1 MQFAVDPSTD
11 NPLSI
16 RDGISI
22 MTGDKNRGRRPH
34 HVFRG
39 ALVGAIV
46 ALGAFELMLRVL
58 HIPQDRAA
66 IVLGVAMIP
75 ALIVGFIRQVGAL
88 LSDPDRLPHTIGYA
102 FGTLALIVVFFAF
115 LYLELGIVSPASPG
129 REVGSFFTCLY
140 FSTST
145 ITTAGLGEFV
155 PTPEARIMAA
165 LEMVIGYVA
174 FGIVTAAS
182 FFLIEHRSRK

>member
-1 MQFAVDPSTD
+1 MILTSRA
-11 NPLSI
+11 
-16 RDGISI
+16 RE
-22 MTGDKNRGRRPH
+22 PH

-39 ALVGAIV
+39 ALLGGVAAIAV
-46 ALGAFELMLRVL
+46 FEAMLRVL
-58 HIPQDRAA
+58 HLRQDVSAV
-66 IVLGVAMIP
+66 VLAVIMIP
-75 ALIVGFIRQVGAL
+75 ALVLGFIHQVGAL

-115 LYLELGIVSPASPG
+115 LYLELGIVSPAAPA
-129 REVGSFFTCLY
+129 REVTNFFTCLY

-165 LEMVIGYVA
+165 LEMVLGYVA

-182 FFLIEHRSRK
+182 FFLIEHRSRKP